1 MTKRLSQLEQERQV
15 RESRLARPY
24 PDDWSEWDT
33 KAALMAAEE
42 FEQKAREALKRRRVD
57 MGLVTELLDAAAE
70 AREKARL
77 APVKLSHG

>member
-57 MGLVTELLDAAAE
+57 VGLVTELLAAE